1 MTTKADTSVKWFY
14 SDMADAP
21 VLSGQA
27 GALINLLDAC
37 LINGFSTR
45 TPDSIS
51 VSAGLAT
58 VNISAGNPYERYA
71 VIVISG
77 ASNAALNAE
86 WRIDSATASSFTFLC
101 PGVADGVVTGASV
114 KRAGGGWTKP
124 FSGTNLAAYQSADP
138 ASTQLYLRVND
149 SGTTAAQVRGYED
162 MTDISAGTGLFPT
175 LAQRAD
181 TATLWQKSNAADS
194 TSRGWVVVTDGLLFF
209 YAPASSANTNYFGQ
223 HTPFRFGDIRSR
235 VPGDAYHCI
244 LSAVWSAGSN
254 PGLEGST
261 VSTNSPP
268 GSSGGVYIARAAAQV
283 GEAVGLA
290 YNCTVTVAG
299 WLGVS
304 PDSDLMLCPMAMGS
318 RGVVPGMY
326 LAADRVAEL
335 PIFSIV
341 DMGSVTFACVRVGA
355 NSYDKDRHIAF
366 DITRPWR

>member
-1 MTTKADTSVKWFY
+1 MPKADTSVKWFY
-14 SDMADAP
+14 SGMADAP
-21 VLSGQA
+21 ALSGQA

-45 TPDSIS
+45 TPDSVSI
-51 VSAGLAT
+51 SAGVAT
-58 VNISAGNPYERYA
+58 VVIGAGNPYEKHA
-71 VIVISG
+71 VVSISG
-77 ASNAALNAE
+77 ASNAVLNAE
-86 WRIDSATASSFTFLC
+86 WRIDSATATSFTFLC

-138 ASTQLYLRVND
+138 ASTQLYLRVDD
-149 SGTTAAQVRGYED
+149 SGTTAAQVRGYEN

-175 LAQRAD
+175 TVQRTESSAV
-181 TATLWQKSNAADS
+181 WQKSNAANS
-194 TSRGWVVVTDGLLFF
+194 TSRDWVVVTDGLLFF
-209 YAPASSANTNYFGQ
+209 YAPASNAQVNFLGQ

-261 VSTNSPP
+261 VINSSPP

-299 WLGVS
+299 LLGVS

-355 NSYDKDRHIAF
+355 NSSDKDRHIAF